1 MKKLNGRGLSLVAR
15 FLFMAV
21 ATVFAV
27 ASASAAD
34 TLYLRAV
41 NGDWDASASDQ
52 YKMTLVKDEGDL
64 QVYNWTGKIPSS
76 FVIASDD
83 YSVCLGVEN
92 PLVVN
97 AAYPSQ
103 LMSVHTGSSEAY
115 ISITGKTDR
124 NADDLLCIKY
134 EKGQWEAKIMLPL
147 FITDYIDDDEDF
159 VNLNSPM
166 ISSFV
171 DAKNLYEWDGS
182 LPWPFRILQAKSGK
196 VAFDVAKLSGSSE
209 SSKISL
215 IGQEEEYV
223 LGTNGRSGYY
233 IQVDEE
239 EMTDGIH
246 IQLINDL
253 GNGIATLMMTDA
265 SSLSDPA
272 YCLLQEDGSILPLED
287 DDFLYYLTT
296 GFAFGGFVVA
306 EYDRSVESPTYS
318 DLTGYYTNRGGVSYY
333 YDELLSKI
341 KGMPE
346 NREELAF
353 MTLADLP
360 DAEREMTFKFNPEKS
375 TLRVDGDTECVHI
388 PIYFFNGNLKHGEEP
403 RFEKPHIR
411 VENTSGKYYTDPQ
424 GSAMYQHE
432 VNLYDADPSFWRFDL
447 WIPENELNSA
457 RNVADSPSKTVA
469 PYAASQLLIT
479 PNRASAIG
487 SSNLHLTFT
496 DGKGTSVIQF
506 KNAPILKAGVYSL
519 NEDDD
524 FVSPLNEIYMII
536 EVGGGKS
543 AIVLPQSTDGQYLF
557 TGTIGPGLMTE
568 NSPEL
573 SFYIATK
580 VDNNNQPEGTVYGA
594 PEDVTTDVISDDL
607 NSAIT
612 HNNYEGTMVRG
623 SDNPWV
629 IDYNQLPADRKD
641 QDIALSI
648 EIGPDNA
655 PTISFGYS
663 ANDFQTVV
671 EEIVGTYDEIIWF
684 NLQGVRLSAPVPG
697 LNIMV
702 RGSKAQKVLI

>member
-1 MKKLNGRGLSLVAR
+1 MKKLNGRGLSFVAR

-21 ATVFAV
+21 AAVFAV

-83 YSVCLGVEN
+83 YSVCLGSEETLVLNDTYPISLGYLSIWGEELIKTSN
-92 PLVVN
+92 VPNNKVNKNAYDLVVVVKDKDKWEIKTMD
-97 AAYPSQ
+97 P
-103 LMSVHTGSSEAY
+103 LC
-115 ISITGKTDR
+115 ITDV
-124 NADDLLCIKY
+124 DEDLL
-134 EKGQWEAKIMLPL
+134 
-147 FITDYIDDDEDF
+147 
-159 VNLNSPM
+159 VNLESPM
-166 ISSFV
+166 IGRFHREENIY
-171 DAKNLYEWDGS
+171 DWNGS
-182 LPWPFRILQAKSGK
+182 LVCEFRLISPPTPTVIYNFAKDTQTAYEQSGEVDYDKIMYLSKSVSARASIYIKEPFDNINLHIVKDCATNITTLQ
-196 VAFDVAKLSGSSE
+196 
-209 SSKISL
+209 
-215 IGQEEEYV
+215 
-223 LGTNGRSGYY
+223 
-233 IQVDEE
+233 
-239 EMTDGIH
+239 MTDG
-246 IQLINDL
+246 
-253 GNGIATLMMTDA
+253 
-265 SSLSDPA
+265 SSAIDPA
-272 YCLLQEDGSILPLED
+272 YCLLQEDGSIWQLEAD
-287 DDFLYYLTT
+287 ESVYSLTRD
-296 GFAFGGFVVA
+296 FAFGGFVVA
-306 EYDRSVESPTYS
+306 EYDRSVENPSYS

-346 NREELAF
+346 NREDVAF

-671 EEIVGTYDEIIWF
+671 EETVGTDDEIIWF
-684 NLQGVRLSAPVPG
+684 NLQGVRLSSPAPG

-702 RGSKAQKVLI
+702 KGSKAQKVLI

>member
-21 ATVFAV
+21 AAVFAV
-27 ASASAAD
+27 ASASAAG

-52 YKMTLVKDEGDL
+52 YKMTLVKSEDDL

-83 YSVCLGVEN
+83 YSVCLGRSVDID
-92 PLVVN
+92 VN
-97 AAYPSQ
+97 SKTTSELFSFDANDDSS
-103 LMSVHTGSSEAY
+103 LIKLTGSKRVYPEMIVVTKKGNSWDIKPVLALEIAILDAETPY
-115 ISITGKTDR
+115 NPAMTAS
-124 NADDLLCIKY
+124 CI
-134 EKGQWEAKIMLPL
+134 
-147 FITDYIDDDEDF
+147 EDK
-159 VNLNSPM
+159 V
-166 ISSFV
+166 I
-171 DAKNLYEWDGS
+171 YEWDGIFYTNEENFKINTRS
-182 LPWPFRILQAKSGK
+182 GTAVCNNSPSGGIVLNTEFRINLITNKYIMCT
-196 VAFDVAKLSGSSE
+196 VTDVPLHFTITYDE
-209 SSKISL
+209 SQGTYSL
-215 IGQEEEYV
+215 LAEEIV
-223 LGTNGRSGYY
+223 
-233 IQVDEE
+233 EE
-239 EMTDGIH
+239 KE
-246 IQLINDL
+246 L
-253 GNGIATLMMTDA
+253 
-265 SSLSDPA
+265 A
-272 YCLLQEDGSILPLED
+272 YCLLQEDGSIWQLEAD
-287 DDFLYYLTT
+287 DSVYSLTRDC
-296 GFAFGGFVVA
+296 AFGGFVVA
-306 EYDRSVESPTYS
+306 EYDRSVVNPTYS

-346 NREELAF
+346 NREDVAF

-671 EEIVGTYDEIIWF
+671 EETVGTDDEIIWF
-684 NLQGVRLSAPVPG
+684 NLQGVRLSSPAPG

-702 RGSKAQKVLI
+702 KGSKAQKVLI

>member
-1 MKKLNGRGLSLVAR
+1 MKKLNGRGLSFVAR

-21 ATVFAV
+21 AAVFAV

-34 TLYLRAV
+34 TLFLRAV
-41 NGDWDASASDQ
+41 KGDWDASASDQ

-83 YSVCLGVEN
+83 YSVCLGR
-92 PLVVN
+92 
-97 AAYPSQ
+97 
-103 LMSVHTGSSEAY
+103 SVDIDINSKTTSELFSFDANDDSSLIKLTGSKRVYPEMIVVTKKGNSWDIKPVLALEIAILDAETPY
-115 ISITGKTDR
+115 NPAMTAS
-124 NADDLLCIKY
+124 CI
-134 EKGQWEAKIMLPL
+134 
-147 FITDYIDDDEDF
+147 EDK
-159 VNLNSPM
+159 V
-166 ISSFV
+166 I
-171 DAKNLYEWDGS
+171 YEWDGIFYTNEENFKINTRS
-182 LPWPFRILQAKSGK
+182 GTAVCNNSPSGGIVLNTEFRINLITNKYIMCT
-196 VAFDVAKLSGSSE
+196 VTDVPLHFTITYDE
-209 SSKISL
+209 SQGTYSL
-215 IGQEEEYV
+215 LAEEIV
-223 LGTNGRSGYY
+223 
-233 IQVDEE
+233 EE
-239 EMTDGIH
+239 KE
-246 IQLINDL
+246 L
-253 GNGIATLMMTDA
+253 
-265 SSLSDPA
+265 A
-272 YCLLQEDGSILPLED
+272 YCLLQEDGSIWQLEAD
-287 DDFLYYLTT
+287 ESVYSLTRDF
-296 GFAFGGFVVA
+296 AVGGFVVA

-457 RNVADSPSKTVA
+457 RNVADSPSKTVG

-496 DGKGTSVIQF
+496 DGKGTSDIQF

-671 EEIVGTYDEIIWF
+671 EGTVGTDYEILWF
-684 NLQGVRLSAPVPG
+684 NLQGVRLSSPAPG

>member
-21 ATVFAV
+21 AAVFAV
-27 ASASAAD
+27 ASASAAG

-83 YSVCLGVEN
+83 YSVCLGRSVDID
-92 PLVVN
+92 VN
-97 AAYPSQ
+97 SKTTSELFSFDANDDSS
-103 LMSVHTGSSEAY
+103 LIKLTGSKRVYPEMIVVTKKGNSWDIKPVLALEIAILDAETPY
-115 ISITGKTDR
+115 NPAMTAS
-124 NADDLLCIKY
+124 CI
-134 EKGQWEAKIMLPL
+134 
-147 FITDYIDDDEDF
+147 EDK
-159 VNLNSPM
+159 V
-166 ISSFV
+166 I
-171 DAKNLYEWDGS
+171 YEWDGIFYTNEENFKINTRS
-182 LPWPFRILQAKSGK
+182 GTAVCNNSPSGGIALNTEFRINLITNKYIMCT
-196 VAFDVAKLSGSSE
+196 VTDVPLHFTITYDE
-209 SSKISL
+209 SQGTYSL
-215 IGQEEEYV
+215 LAEEIV
-223 LGTNGRSGYY
+223 
-233 IQVDEE
+233 EE
-239 EMTDGIH
+239 KE
-246 IQLINDL
+246 L
-253 GNGIATLMMTDA
+253 
-265 SSLSDPA
+265 A
-272 YCLLQEDGSILPLED
+272 YCLLQEDGSIWQLEAD
-287 DDFLYYLTT
+287 ESVYSLTRD
-296 GFAFGGFVVA
+296 FAFGGFVVA

-388 PIYFFNGNLKHGEEP
+388 PIYFYNGNLKRGEEP

-447 WIPENELNSA
+447 WIPENELNLA
-457 RNVADSPSKTVA
+457 KNGADGPSKAVA

-496 DGKGTSVIQF
+496 DGKGTSDIQF

-594 PEDVTTDVISDDL
+594 PEDVTTDVISADL

-671 EEIVGTYDEIIWF
+671 EETVGTDDEILWF
-684 NLQGVRLSAPVPG
+684 NLQGVRLSSPAPG

>member
-21 ATVFAV
+21 AAVFAV

-76 FVIASDD
+76 FVIASDA
-83 YSVCLGVEN
+83 YSVCLGRSVDID
-92 PLVVN
+92 VN
-97 AAYPSQ
+97 SKTTSELFSFDANDDSS
-103 LMSVHTGSSEAY
+103 LIKLTGSKRVYPEMIVVTKKGNSWDIKPVLALEIAILDAETPY
-115 ISITGKTDR
+115 NPAMIAS
-124 NADDLLCIKY
+124 CI
-134 EKGQWEAKIMLPL
+134 
-147 FITDYIDDDEDF
+147 EDK
-159 VNLNSPM
+159 V
-166 ISSFV
+166 I
-171 DAKNLYEWDGS
+171 YEWDGIFYTNEENFKINTRS
-182 LPWPFRILQAKSGK
+182 GTAVCNNSPSGGIVLNTEFRINLITNKYIMCT
-196 VAFDVAKLSGSSE
+196 VTDVPLHFTITYDE
-209 SSKISL
+209 SQGTYSL
-215 IGQEEEYV
+215 LAEEIV
-223 LGTNGRSGYY
+223 
-233 IQVDEE
+233 EE
-239 EMTDGIH
+239 KE
-246 IQLINDL
+246 L
-253 GNGIATLMMTDA
+253 
-265 SSLSDPA
+265 A
-272 YCLLQEDGSILPLED
+272 YCLLQEDGSIWQLEAD
-287 DDFLYYLTT
+287 ESVYSLTT
-296 GFAFGGFVVA
+296 DFAFGGFVVA
-306 EYDRSVESPTYS
+306 EYDRAIENPSYS

-346 NREELAF
+346 NQEDVAF

-388 PIYFFNGNLKHGEEP
+388 PIYFFNGNLKHGEEA

-447 WIPENELNSA
+447 WIPENELNLA
-457 RNVADSPSKTVA
+457 KNGADGPSKAVA
-469 PYAASQLLIT
+469 PYAASQLFIT
-479 PNRASAIG
+479 PNRASTIG

-496 DGKGTSVIQF
+496 DGKGTSDPQF
-506 KNAPILKAGVYSL
+506 AKAPILKAGVYSL
-519 NEDDD
+519 NEDDY
-524 FVSPLNEIYMII
+524 FVSPLNNIYMII

-594 PEDVTTDVISDDL
+594 PEDVTTDVISADL

-641 QDIALSI
+641 QDIAFSI

-671 EEIVGTYDEIIWF
+671 EENVGTDDEIIWF
-684 NLQGVRLSAPVPG
+684 NLQGVRLSAPAPG